1 MSATVL
7 AVDDEDAITDLV
19 CDALSLAGYRTL
31 RARHGME
38 ALRLLREHAVDLVV
52 LDVNMP
58 NVDGFE
64 VLQRMRSSGDV
75 TPVIIVTAREDRD
88 DVHRG
93 FELGADDFI
102 RKPFGI
108 QELTLRVRAVL
119 RRSHP
124 DDAGPVRVGDVRLDE
139 STYVVTVRHE
149 PIPLSRTEFRLLAAL
164 MRTPGKVVP
173 KGQLRAQIWGL
184 EEGSPT
190 TVVET
195 YVSYLRRKLGDAVAL
210 RTVRGVG
217 YVLQEPEPD
226 R

>member
-38 ALRLLREHAVDLVV
+38 ALRLLREHPVDLVV
-52 LDVNMP
+52 LDLTMP

-64 VLQRMRSSGDV
+64 VLDRMRAGGDQ

-88 DVHRG
+88 DVRRG
-93 FELGADDFI
+93 FELGADDFL
-102 RKPFGI
+102 RKPFSI
-108 QELTLRVRAVL
+108 EELALRVRAVL
-119 RRSHP
+119 RRSLP
-124 DDAGPVRVGDVRLDE
+124 EEPRTLRVGELRVDVA
-139 STYVVTVRHE
+139 THMATVRHS
-149 PIPLSRTEFRLLAAL
+149 PVDLSPTEFRLLVAL
-164 MRTPGKVVP
+164 MQEEGRVVA
-173 KGQLRAQIWGL
+173 KRRLLVQVWGL
-184 EEGSPT
+184 DPDSPT

-195 YVSYLRRKLGDAVAL
+195 YVSYLRRKLGHAVEI

-217 YVLQEPEPD
+217 YALQIPEPGS
-226 R
+226 